1 MVEGCEDETHPGLSI
16 LGPHLPQMHLLVLVS
31 FSHQTLKML
40 WNGRQGFFLNLHTE
54 TCSQNVLFSPHQTGP
69 GICVNSFLIADI
81 FHKAFQWE

>member
-40 WNGRQGFFLNLHTE
+40 WNGRQGFF
-54 TCSQNVLFSPHQTGP
+54 
-69 GICVNSFLIADI
+69 
-81 FHKAFQWE
+81 